1 MPRAALAFEH
11 WQREQAGE
19 AEKILAN
26 MYAEA
31 NRSNPKLE
39 GRLVTT
45 PGTRNRDG
53 GTITGTIR
61 GLAQADAFASGY
73 VIIIDG
79 TTVRTWNPATA
90 TFGTIT
96 GTVTGSDRVDIAFTQ
111 TEMAVLSGGTLY
123 VSNGTTIAAETD
135 ADFPATITSIA
146 SMAQRILLTSSDGK
160 FFYTDVLDVDNID
173 ALNFYTAEASPDN
186 LVAVRVWAEQ
196 AYLFGSKTVE
206 MWYAEPSNANDPFSR
221 NSSVIPV
228 GCLARDTIAITTKGP
243 VWVAPDY
250 TVRAANGADAMVISP
265 PWVSRVM
272 EDVASGD
279 LIASTYEK
287 DGHTFY
293 VLSAPT
299 FCAVCDLTDGS
310 WHRRYSG
317 TSGTWSWAFIV
328 SVNGKEYAA
337 KRAASAFVEMSRDYP
352 TDEQADA
359 TTMGTDIVR
368 EFTAHIPQEAGTQVI
383 GTVVLESSKGIGRA
397 AGDGSAPVAQMRIS
411 NDNGNTWT
419 NYRDGLLGGQGV
431 YNQRTIWHRNGR
443 GKRPQT
449 ILQFKVSEPVQ
460 FSVEGVV
467 YGEVS

>member
-1 MPRAALAFEH
+1 
-11 WQREQAGE
+11 
-19 AEKILAN
+19 
-26 MYAEA
+26 
-31 NRSNPKLE
+31 
-39 GRLVTT
+39 
-45 PGTRNRDG
+45 
-53 GTITGTIR
+53 
-61 GLAQADAFASGY
+61 
-73 VIIIDG
+73 
-79 TTVRTWNPATA
+79 
-90 TFGTIT
+90 
-96 GTVTGSDRVDIAFTQ
+96 
-111 TEMAVLSGGTLY
+111 
-123 VSNGTTIAAETD
+123 
-135 ADFPATITSIA
+135 
-146 SMAQRILLTSSDGK
+146 
-160 FFYTDVLDVDNID
+160 
-173 ALNFYTAEASPDN
+173 
-186 LVAVRVWAEQ
+186 
-196 AYLFGSKTVE
+196 
-206 MWYAEPSNANDPFSR
+206 
-221 NSSVIPV
+221 
-228 GCLARDTIAITTKGP
+228 
-243 VWVAPDY
+243 
-250 TVRAANGADAMVISP
+250 
-265 PWVSRVM
+265 M
-272 EDVASGD
+272 EDVAPGD

-293 VLSAPT
+293 VLSSPT

-397 AGDGSAPVAQMRIS
+397 SGDGSAPVAQMRIS

-419 NYRDGLLGGQGV
+419 SYRDGLLGGQGV